1 VRVPDAS
8 GPPKY
13 PHSLGD
19 RPVHANDARPV
30 RRHGGSLDVTPI
42 DTFRGPLG
50 TTGDRAYETL
60 AELVQAVSSCLDLGE
75 ALGRVAQAA
84 ASLLGNSASR
94 IWVVEGE
101 RLVLRTEY
109 GIRAHRAGL
118 VTELG
123 FGEGLTGHV
132 ARSGEI
138 LVLEDLIG
146 DARAHNLAW
155 LREEGFVS
163 CAGLPLQGR
172 EGLVGV
178 ALLLTRARHHFTD
191 REIRL
196 LKLFASQAAI
206 AIDNARLHTE
216 TRRRRETAEALA
228 EIARLTS
235 RTLDSEDTRQRIADS
250 IRSLLRGLTSALY
263 RLDPDTGELILLAAS
278 GKTIAANGGKL
289 VRAPGTGI
297 VGLAVTERRA
307 VVTGNMLDDPR
318 IVMDEEERVRVA
330 ESPCR
335 AGLALPLLVQERV
348 VGVLG
353 VGRGAGD
360 DFDADA
366 IRLAQAFADQA
377 AVALENARLYESQF
391 NLLSALRTR
400 QARLEALLE
409 VGRQLA
415 RIQPVESLLER
426 IAAACAHLFNASSV
440 AFRLLEG
447 EHLVLC
453 GSWGHKEDALASPR
467 LRIGESLTGLV
478 AARGEAL
485 VVTNP
490 IDDPRLLPAHRE
502 GYRRLGLRA
511 FLGVPVKTG
520 DDVVGVLSI
529 RSSREEGFTEADVEL
544 AATFA
549 SQAAIAL
556 ENSRLYHKTQR
567 AFDELTQA
575 QDQLAQAR
583 KMEAVGLLA
592 GGVAHDFNNMLM
604 VMLGR
609 SDLLLRRLPGADP
622 MRRDLELIRSTG
634 QRAADLT
641 RQLLAFSRK
650 QVLEPRVL
658 SLNAVVGELAPML
671 ERLIGETIELRTA
684 LATGLGDV
692 RADRG
697 QMEQVIMNLV
707 VNARDAMPRGGRLT
721 VETKNVELDAAA
733 VRGRVG
739 MRPGP
744 HVLLAITDSG
754 MGMDEAT
761 QARIFEPFFTTK
773 PFGEGTGLGLATVHG
788 IINQSGGTIWVYSEP
803 GKGTTFKIYLPRVTE
818 GAAGP
823 SSESAADETPR
834 GSETILLVE
843 DQGDVRDYAHDVL
856 AAQGYTV
863 LLARDGADA
872 LEVARVHTGRIHLL
886 LTDVV
891 MPRMSGR
898 ELAERL
904 TTTRPDVA
912 VLYMSGYPD
921 RAVVD
926 HGILG
931 PGVTFLQ
938 KPVAPDALARKVREM
953 MDGRRPH
960 PA

>member
-1 VRVPDAS
+1 VHDAT
-8 GPPKY
+8 GPHKSL
-13 PHSLGD
+13 HSLRHGETSELGPHIG
-19 RPVHANDARPV
+19 RARP
-30 RRHGGSLDVTPI
+30 GSLAVTPT
-42 DTFRGPLG
+42 DNFRGSLLE
-50 TTGDRAYETL
+50 TTGDQAYETL
-60 AELVQAVSSCLDLGE
+60 AELVQAVSSSLDLGE

-84 ASLLGNSASR
+84 ASLLADSASR

-101 RLVLRTEY
+101 RLKLRTEC
-109 GIRAHRAGL
+109 GTRGMREGL
-118 VTELG
+118 VTELV
-123 FGEGLTGHV
+123 FGQGLTGHV

-138 LVLEDLIG
+138 LVLDDLLG
-146 DARAHNLAW
+146 DPRAHNIEW
-155 LREEGFVS
+155 LRREGFVS
-163 CAGLPLQGR
+163 FAGLPLRGR

-178 ALLLTRARHHFTD
+178 VLLLTRHRHHFTD

-196 LKLFASQAAI
+196 LRLFAAQAAI

-216 TRRRRETAEALA
+216 TQRRRQAAEALA
-228 EIARLTS
+228 EVARLAS
-235 RTLDSEDTRQRIADS
+235 RALDSEDTRQRIADS
-250 IRSLLRGLTSALY
+250 VCSLLQAQTSALY
-263 RLDPDTGELILLAAS
+263 RLDPDSGELILLASS
-278 GKTIAANGGKL
+278 GKVVLANGGKL
-289 VRAPGTGI
+289 IRARGTGI
-297 VGLAVTERRA
+297 AGLAVAERRA
-307 VVTGNMLDDPR
+307 VVTRNMLEDSR
-318 IVMDEEERVRVA
+318 IVMSEEERARVA
-330 ESPCR
+330 DSTCR
-335 AGLALPLLVQERV
+335 AALAVPLLVQQRV
-348 VGVLG
+348 VGALG
-353 VGRGAGD
+353 VGRAAGD

-366 IRLAQAFADQA
+366 VRLAQAFADQA
-377 AVALENARLYESQF
+377 AVALENARLYERQF
-391 NLLSALRTR
+391 GLLGALRTR

-415 RIQPVESLLER
+415 RIQPVESLLGG
-426 IAAACAHLFNASSV
+426 IAETCAHLFNSNSV
-440 AFRLLEG
+440 SFRLVEG
-447 EHLVLC
+447 EDLVLC
-453 GSWGHKEDALASPR
+453 GNWGHTEDALSSSR

-478 AARGEAL
+478 AAHGEP
-485 VVTNP
+485 VVVSNP
-490 IDDPRLLPAHRE
+490 IDDPRLLAAHRE
-502 GYRRLGLRA
+502 SYRRLGLRA

-520 DDVVGVLSI
+520 DDIVGVLSI
-529 RSSREEGFTEADVEL
+529 RSSREEGFTAEDVEL
-544 AATFA
+544 ATVFA

-556 ENSRLYHKTQR
+556 ENSRLYQKTQR
-567 AFDELTQA
+567 TFDELTQA

-609 SDLLLRRLPGADP
+609 SDLLLRRLPPADP

-658 SLNAVVGELAPML
+658 NLNTVVGELAPML
-671 ERLIGETIELRTA
+671 ERLIGETIELHTA
-684 LATGLGDV
+684 LPVGLGEV

-721 VETKNVELDAAA
+721 VETANLELDAAA

-739 MRPGP
+739 MRPGA
-744 HVLLAITDSG
+744 HVLLAITDTG
-754 MGMDEAT
+754 VGMDEGT
-761 QARIFEPFFTTK
+761 RARIFEPFFTTK

-788 IINQSGGTIWVYSEP
+788 IVNQSGGTIWVYSEP
-803 GKGTTFKIYLPRVTE
+803 GKGSTFKIYLPRVTE
-818 GAAGP
+818 TATGEAAAGG
-823 SSESAADETPR
+823 SDETPR

-843 DQGDVRDYAHDVL
+843 DQGDVRDYVRDVL
-856 AAQGYTV
+856 EAQGYTV
-863 LLARDGADA
+863 LLAKEGAEA
-872 LEVARVHTGRIHLL
+872 LEIARTHAGRIHLL

-891 MPRMSGR
+891 MPGVSGR

-904 TTTRPDVA
+904 VGARPDVA

-938 KPVAPDALARKVREM
+938 KPVATDALARKVREV
-953 MDGRRPH
+953 MDARRRRVT
-960 PA
+960 

>member
-1 VRVPDAS
+1 MPDAI
-8 GPPKY
+8 GPSKY
-13 PHSLGD
+13 AHSLSG
-19 RPVHANDARPV
+19 RPGSAPDARPG
-30 RRHGGSLDVTPI
+30 RRQGGSLDVTPT

-50 TTGDRAYETL
+50 VSGDRAYETL
-60 AELVQAVSSCLDLGE
+60 AELVQVVSSCLDLSE
-75 ALGRVAQAA
+75 ALGRVAEAV
-84 ASLLGNSASR
+84 ASLLPSSASR
-94 IWVVEGE
+94 IWVAEGE

-109 GIRAHRAGL
+109 GIRAPREGL

-123 FGEGLTGHV
+123 LGEGLTGHV

-163 CAGLPLQGR
+163 CAGLPLHGR

-178 ALLLTRARHHFTD
+178 ALLLTRARHRFTD

-263 RLDPDTGELILLAAS
+263 RLDPDTNELVLLAAS
-278 GKTIAANGGKL
+278 GKTIPANGGKL

-307 VVTGNMLDDPR
+307 VVTRNMLDDRR
-318 IVMDEEERVRVA
+318 IIMGEEERVRVA

-335 AGLALPLLVQERV
+335 AGLAVPLLVQERV

-366 IRLAQAFADQA
+366 IHLAQAFADQA
-377 AVALENARLYESQF
+377 AVALENARLYERQF
-391 NLLSALRTR
+391 NLLGALRSR

-426 IAAACAHLFNASSV
+426 IAEACAHLFNSSSV
-440 AFRLLEG
+440 AFRLVEG

-453 GSWGHKEDALASPR
+453 ASWGHTEDALASPR
-467 LRIGESLTGLV
+467 LRIGESLTGVV
-478 AARGEAL
+478 AAGGEAL

-490 IDDPRLLPAHRE
+490 NDDPRLLPAHRE

-529 RSSREEGFTEADVEL
+529 RSSRAEGFTEDDVQL

-556 ENSRLYHKTQR
+556 ENSRLYQKTQR

-609 SDLLLRRLPGADP
+609 SDLLLRRLPGTDP

-658 SLNAVVGELAPML
+658 NLNAVVGELAPML

-684 LATGLGDV
+684 LTVGVGEV

-721 VETKNVELDAAA
+721 LETANVELDATA

-754 MGMDEAT
+754 LGMDEAT

-788 IINQSGGTIWVYSEP
+788 IVNQSGGTIWVYSEP
-803 GKGTTFKIYLPRVTE
+803 GKGTTFKIYLPRVAE
-818 GAAGP
+818 GAAGE
-823 SSESAADETPR
+823 SGESAADETPR

-843 DQGDVRDYAHDVL
+843 DQGDVRDYVRDVL

-863 LLARDGADA
+863 LLAGDGTAA
-872 LEVARVHTGRIHLL
+872 LEAARAHPGRIHLL

-904 TTTRPDVA
+904 TAAHPDVA
-912 VLYMSGYPD
+912 VLFMSGYPD

-931 PGVTFLQ
+931 PGATFLQ
-938 KPVAPDALARKVREM
+938 KPVAPDALARKVREL
-953 MDGRRPH
+953 MDARRRR
-960 PA
+960 AA